1 MTLTLA
7 QRTEALALARQDDWY
22 DGWGTLMSH
31 WFGIAEALYHAG
43 EDIPAVWQFRHSPI
57 QDCVS
62 DWPDSE
68 YRWMLSE
75 TGQVTADQL
84 RYAGNVLDRLARLY
98 VRAGKDY

>member
-1 MTLTLA
+1 MNLTLA
-7 QRTEALALARQDDWY
+7 QRTEALSLARQDDWY
-22 DGWGTLMSH
+22 DGWGTLMQH
-31 WFGIAEALYHAG
+31 RFGIAEALYHAG
-43 EDIPAVWQFRHSPI
+43 DSLPAEWQFRHGAASG
-57 QDCVS
+57 CLA

-75 TGQVTADQL
+75 TGQVSADQL